1 MAFLLG
7 FFGLLSVVFCQL
19 TGFAGFFWGHP
30 STFGLFVVFAMGVEC
45 VKTCVIHAS
54 VMMAN
59 YDKDRVMA
67 LLRECINFEKL
78 SAIQFC
84 PRGLIRIT
92 FKNVSDKEDFARLGS
107 LALDGH
113 DLSVTPSDEP
123 PSLVYVH
130 YFPAEGD
137 DARICDELSKYGEI
151 VSIKHQSFS
160 GIPGLLTGSRILS
173 MVLSDPVPAEFRID
187 DYPVRVWYRGIPPFC
202 QICKVNGHKAADCQF
217 NGKCRRCGSPDHKA
231 HACTRPW
238 GQSVVPMEVAVP
250 VVVPDPPET
259 VVPAVSDSSVL
270 DEGADDPVEAPDVED
285 VAENVDVVEEVE
297 VADKEEGEVVEE
309 DVEAG
314 TPAGAPVLC
323 PSGRVPVVESVQV
336 ASGPAAVSGPSG
348 PPQAVCTGSVLSP
361 VASCR
366 IFTPELRRKFFEGY
380 RALLCRSSGN
390 AAFVFSYKDFKL
402 CGVSPADDP
411 DRVRITYENGAVSIV
426 HANLIRMSR
435 VDTSDEM
442 SEVEFAQFILK
453 AKDDPSY
460 RISFRGSIVDKV
472 GPTEHSNAL
481 WVEFSDHSG
490 SQGRMLPAKALNVKE
505 ITRKSNSSAVNN
517 VNEAPSSSAGANVNN
532 VNKADDGF
540 VNVTRSSS
548 RSVVPTA
555 AVLAAELLKRT
566 TPPSVVGV
574 PKCRKKL

>member
-1 MAFLLG
+1 M
-7 FFGLLSVVFCQL
+7 
-19 TGFAGFFWGHP
+19 
-30 STFGLFVVFAMGVEC
+30 
-45 VKTCVIHAS
+45 IHAS
-54 VMMAN
+54 EMMAS
-59 YDKDRVMA
+59 YDKDRVIV
-67 LLRECINFEKL
+67 LLREHIDFERL

-92 FKNVSDKEDFARLGS
+92 FKNASDKEDFTRMGS

-113 DLSVTPSDEP
+113 DLSVTSSDKP

-137 DARICDELSKYGEI
+137 DALIRDELSKYGEVI
-151 VSIKHQSFS
+151 GIKHQNFS
-160 GIPGLLTGSRILS
+160 GIPGLLTGSRILT
-173 MVLSDPVPAEFRID
+173 MLLSDPVPAEFRID

-259 VVPAVSDSSVL
+259 VVPAVSDSPVL
-270 DEGADDPVEAPDVED
+270 DEGADEPVEDVEDEAPDVED
-285 VAENVDVVEEVE
+285 VAVVEENVDVVEEVE
-297 VADKEEGEVVEE
+297 VADKEDGEVV
-309 DVEAG
+309 DVEVG
-314 TPAGAPVLC
+314 TPAGAPVFC
-323 PSGRVPVVESVQV
+323 PSGRVSVPSVPVVGSAQV
-336 ASGPAAVSGPSG
+336 ALGPAAVPGPSG
-348 PPQAVCTGSVLSP
+348 PPQAVCTRSVLSP

-366 IFTPELRRKFFEGY
+366 IFTPELRRKFFVGY
-380 RALLCRSSGN
+380 RAMLCRSSGN
-390 AAFVFSYKDFKL
+390 AAFVLSYKDFKL
-402 CGVSPADDP
+402 RGVSPAADP
-411 DRVRITYENGAVSIV
+411 DRVRITFENGADSIV
-426 HANLIRMSR
+426 HTNLIRMSR

-442 SEVEFAQFILK
+442 SEIEYVQFILK
-453 AKDDPSY
+453 VKDDPSY
-460 RISFRGSIVDKV
+460 RISFRGSIVDAV

-481 WVEFSDHSG
+481 WVEFSDHCG
-490 SQGRMLPAKALNVKE
+490 SQSRMLPAKALNIKN
-505 ITRKSNSSAVNN
+505 IARKSNSSGVNN
-517 VNEAPSSSAGANVNN
+517 VNEAPSSSAGAIVNT